1 MDSMVLAQASQ
12 DVSYFAAFFAGI
24 FSFLSP
30 CVLPLVPVYLSVVSG
45 VSVSELK
52 EGGVSFRRE
61 VVLNA
66 ALFVLGFSVVFVVMG
81 LGVGAFGGFFRENQ
95 STVTKWSGAFVM
107 TMAVLM
113 VYMQY
118 TSSATVLQERRFHPR
133 LERFGPFA
141 TPIAGA
147 AFGFGWTP
155 CIGPTMGAVLSIA
168 AGGASV
174 GRAGSL
180 LLVYSMGLAVPFMA
194 TAVAF
199 GKISPLLDW
208 FKRHAKVI
216 TLISAALLFGFGW
229 LLWNDNVTWLQS
241 KTYDLI
247 DFLHLDGVIG
257 WFESLA

>member
-1 MDSMVLAQASQ
+1 MDSMVLAQTSQ
-12 DVSYFAAFFAGI
+12 NVSYFAAFFAGL

-52 EGGVSFRRE
+52 QGGRGFRRE

-66 ALFVLGFSVVFVVMG
+66 ALFVLGFSVVFVIMG
-81 LGVGAFGGFFRENQ
+81 LGAGAFGGFFRENQ
-95 STVTKWSGAFVM
+95 STITKWSGLFVM

-113 VYMQY
+113 VYMQF
-118 TSSATVLQERRFHPR
+118 TSSAAVLQERRFHPR

-168 AGGASV
+168 AGGDSV
-174 GRAGSL
+174 GRAGML

-194 TAVAF
+194 TAIAF
-199 GKISPLLDW
+199 GRISPLLDW
-208 FKRHAKVI
+208 FKRHAKTI
-216 TLISAALLFGFGW
+216 TIVSAMMLFGFGW
-229 LLWNDNVTWLQS
+229 LLWTNNVTWLQS
-241 KTYDLI
+241 KTYELI
-247 DFLHLDGVIG
+247 EFLHLRGVID
-257 WFESLA
+257 WFESFA